1 MNYDLNN
8 IGYYLVTDRGL
19 SRKGVLSDVEQAVAA
34 GCRIVQYREKRLSTR
49 EMAAEAEAIAEICR
63 DRAVFL
69 VNDRVDV
76 ALASGADGVHL
87 GQDDLPYEMARSIL
101 GPDAVIGITT
111 HTVEESLAA
120 EAQGAD
126 YIGLSPIFSTTTKE
140 DAGAGC
146 GLNMVRKV
154 RNAVHIPIVTIGGI
168 TLSNAGDVIRAG
180 ADSVA
185 AISAVVATD
194 DVRQAVG
201 QFIAVIVAARGGR

>member
-1 MNYDLNN
+1 MKYDLHD

-19 SRKGVLSDVEQAVAA
+19 SRKGVLSDVEKAVAA
-34 GCRIVQYREKRLSTR
+34 GCRIVQYREKHLGTR
-49 EMAAEAEAIAEICR
+49 DMVSEAAAIAEICR
-63 DRAVFL
+63 SRAVFL

-76 ALASGADGVHL
+76 ALAGGADGVHL
-87 GQDDLPYEMARSIL
+87 GQDDLPYEAARSIL

-111 HTVEESLAA
+111 HNVEESLTA
-120 EAQGAD
+120 ESQGAD

-146 GLNMVRKV
+146 GLDMVRQV
-154 RNAVHIPIVTIGGI
+154 RKALQIPIVTIGGI
-168 TLSNAGDVIRAG
+168 SLSNAGDVIRAG

-194 DVRQAVG
+194 DVRQATA
-201 QFIAVIVAARGGR
+201 QFIAVIAAARGGR